1 MINPKIE
8 IVIGGQKMIQLQH
21 VSFKDWNPI
30 GKPHKKPKGK
40 CGNLSEGVKYGTSND
55 ENLSKKTTSE
65 RTDPFGVA
73 ATLELTHSY
82 VNDNNYTPKYSADK
96 ESNFLNQ
103 QN

>member
-55 ENLSKKTTSE
+55 ENLSKKPHQNVQTH
-65 RTDPFGVA
+65 
-73 ATLELTHSY
+73 LEW
-82 VNDNNYTPKYSADK
+82 
-96 ESNFLNQ
+96 Q
-103 QN
+103 QHWN